1 MKRCITALLLVLST
15 FAHAREPN
23 RPAVRDAR
31 ESSPPI
37 VRDSDFQSAFV
48 SGFTKSCV
56 KGQLGK
62 PGNKLLSEK
71 LITDI
76 CDCSARGT
84 ADLLNTQ
91 DVELMA
97 GGKMPKTVEQKL
109 DQALDVRVKR
119 MFSSDK
125 Q

>member
-1 MKRCITALLLVLST
+1 MKRCMTALLLVLST
-15 FAHAREPN
+15 FAHAREAN
-23 RPAVRDAR
+23 RPVVRDAR
-31 ESSPPI
+31 ESPPI
-37 VRDSDFQSAFV
+37 VRDSDFQSEFV

-56 KGQLGK
+56 KTQVGK

-71 LITDI
+71 VITDI
-76 CDCSARGT
+76 CDCSARET
-84 ADLLNTQ
+84 ADLLNTK
-91 DVELMA
+91 DVELMV

-109 DQALDVRVKR
+109 DQALDVCVKR

>member
-1 MKRCITALLLVLST
+1 MTRYITALLLVLST
-15 FAHAREPN
+15 FAHAREAN
-23 RPAVRDAR
+23 RPVVRDAR
-31 ESSPPI
+31 ESSPPV
-37 VRDSDFQSAFV
+37 VRDGDFQSGFV

-56 KGQLGK
+56 KTQVGK

-76 CDCSARGT
+76 CDCSARET
-84 ADLLNTQ
+84 ADLLNTK
-91 DVELMA
+91 DVELMV

-109 DQALDVRVKR
+109 DQALDVCVKR

>member
-23 RPAVRDAR
+23 RPAVRGAP
-31 ESSPPI
+31 ESSPPM

-56 KGQLGK
+56 KGLMGK

-71 LITDI
+71 LITDT
-76 CDCSARGT
+76 CDCSARET

-109 DQALDVRVKR
+109 DQALDVCVKR